1 MNASKRTGGRVRRP
15 ETIGL
20 PRALLYHRY
29 GVLWESFLRQIGHEV
44 VVSPESSTPL
54 LEEGCAHAPDEACL
68 PVKLHLGHVAWL
80 LPRCDAVL
88 LPRIVS
94 LGKREENCAKFLGAY
109 DIAANVF
116 PAASL
121 LTYTVD
127 VRNGCGER
135 AGLRAL
141 GEALG
146 ASPLRAALACER
158 ARGRQ
163 RAHERAEAR
172 AELERLR
179 ARDGRP
185 GVLVVAHGYNLADEH
200 VGAPVARMLAAEGL
214 RVVSAEALGIGR
226 RGGRPRLA
234 RDVYWTYSRELL
246 GSVERALR
254 AIDGILFLVSFPCGP
269 DSLVTELC
277 RLRIRDVP
285 LTSIVLDEHAADAGL
300 RTRIECFA
308 DVVRTHAAL
317 KAAPA

>member
-1 MNASKRTGGRVRRP
+1 MFEEGGDAGQGTRRAS
-15 ETIGL
+15 IGL
-20 PRALLYHRY
+20 PRSLLYHRY
-29 GVLWESFLRQIGHEV
+29 GVLWRSFLSDLGHPV
-44 VVSPESSTPL
+44 VVSPQSNTPL
-54 LEEGCAHAPDEACL
+54 LEAGCRHAPDEACL

-109 DIAANVF
+109 DVAANVF
-116 PAASL
+116 PEASL

-146 ASPLRAALACER
+146 AGRARIALARER
-158 ARGRQ
+158 ARARQ
-163 RAHERAEAR
+163 RAHDQARRREAF
-172 AELERLR
+172 ARLH
-179 ARDGRP
+179 APEDRP
-185 GVLVVAHGYNLADEH
+185 RVLLVAHGYNLADEH
-200 VGAPVARMLAAEGL
+200 VGAPIARMLAEEGIS
-214 RVVSAEALGIGR
+214 VVSAEALG
-226 RGGRPRLA
+226 GGRAPRRLALA

-246 GSVERALR
+246 GAVERARELVH
-254 AIDGILFLVSFPCGP
+254 GILFLTAFPCGP

-277 RLRIRDVP
+277 RLRIRELPVS
-285 LTSIVLDEHAADAGL
+285 SIVLDEHAADAGL

-308 DVVRTHAAL
+308 DVVRAHAARR
-317 KAAPA
+317 KVPA